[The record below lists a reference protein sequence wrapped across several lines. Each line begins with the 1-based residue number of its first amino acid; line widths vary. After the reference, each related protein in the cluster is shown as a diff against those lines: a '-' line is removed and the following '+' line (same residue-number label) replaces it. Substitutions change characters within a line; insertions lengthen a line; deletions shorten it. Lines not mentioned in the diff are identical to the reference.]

1 MKNVVIITRGY
12 YPQMTPVSAVVDK
25 YIQRMK
31 GVYNFHVICT
41 SYGEET
47 PPQNDPF
54 VHIYPIS
61 TYMSRLR
68 GKYEKKYSSNHNNLF
83 YKFVIALFRARSAFW
98 LMKSYSAP
106 TVWEYEESY
115 KQLLELSRKIT
126 IDVVVSVSGSLFHAH
141 LAAKKYKA
149 NHPNVKWI
157 TFITDPITFLDS
169 NFFVFNSKKKM
180 KKSYQTE
187 LSIYNAADY
196 NILFGDTYYDVIDK
210 FNQPQNKTF
219 HFNLTL
225 DNIRKE
231 IRLYDHK
238 PIENTDTKIIYA
250 GKFYRKIRNPDYMLS
265 VMSQIVNIK
274 FDLFVSSHECLES
287 VIKSTSDTITV
298 HDSVGTSCYKEM
310 ICYKYDILL
319 NVGNKCTNQMPSKM
333 LEYLST
339 GRPIINFYYNKDS
352 QYDMIEKYPLGLNIG
367 RDDNNAILKVQTF
380 CNEMKG
386 KQLDYEEVEAIFPEC
401 IMDKQ
406 VDIFKS
412 LINS

>member
-1 MKNVVIITRGY
+1 MKNIVIITREY

-31 GVYNFHVICT
+31 GAYNFHVICT
-41 SYGEET
+41 SYGEEA
-47 PPQNDPF
+47 PPQDEPY
-54 VHIYPIS
+54 VHIYPVS

-68 GKYEKKYSSNHNNLF
+68 GKYEKRYSSNRNNLF

-106 TVWEYEESY
+106 TKWEYEESY
-115 KQLLELSRKIT
+115 KQLLTLSMHIK

-141 LAAKKYKA
+141 LAAKKYKE
-149 NHPNVKWI
+149 NHPQTKWL

-169 NFFVFNSKKKM
+169 NFFLFKSKKM
-180 KKSYQTE
+180 MEKSYETE
-187 LSIYNAADY
+187 LSIYNSADY
-196 NILFGDTYYDVIDK
+196 NILVGDTYYDVIDK
-210 FNQPQNKTF
+210 FKQPKSKTF

-225 DNIRKE
+225 DDIRKE
-231 IRLYDHK
+231 ISGYDYK
-238 PIENTDTKIIYA
+238 PTETSDTRIIYA

-265 VMSQIVNIK
+265 IMSQIQNIE

-287 VIKSTSDTITV
+287 VVQSTSDTISV
-298 HDSVGTSCYKEM
+298 HDSVDTSYYKEM
-310 ICYKYDILL
+310 ICNKYDILL

-339 GRPIINFYYNKDS
+339 GRPIINFFYNKDS
-352 QYDMIEKYPLGLNIG
+352 QYEMIEKYPLGLNIG
-367 RDDNNAILKVQTF
+367 RYDSDAVYKVQTF
-380 CNEMKG
+380 CNEMRG
-386 KQLDYEEVEAIFPEC
+386 KQLNYEEVETIFPEC
-401 IMDKQ
+401 KIDNQ